1 MSYEYVSNRPVCH
14 LFSSVTCFRGRCMAR
29 TRRTTLCVVSSTAS
43 RTSCSDDGSE
53 LLTRSIRWLTSSTY
67 RTFQVFPSGL
77 HRKCG
82 RSLRTETDARKED
95 SVIFVLECSVTRAP
109 LLTATWNSGRLDG
122 ITGQATGI
130 VPSKAAASRPRKTER
145 SGANSR
151 RSPQP
156 QPSSTFPQAQREISS
171 GGPVSGVLAGPTCT
185 TDMTPSV
192 TISSPVAFSALR
204 GAFGR
209 FTSA

>member
-1 MSYEYVSNRPVCH
+1 MDVPH
-14 LFSSVTCFRGRCMAR
+14 LRASASSRIRIFAHLRDPHLRDHLPDG
-29 TRRTTLCVVSSTAS
+29 S
-43 RTSCSDDGSE
+43 RTVVLID
-53 LLTRSIRWLTSSTY
+53 
-67 RTFQVFPSGL
+67 QML
-77 HRKCG
+77 HVNG
-82 RSLRTETDARKED
+82 MQDLRTETDARKED